1 MFVRLRQAMLTH
13 SNCIRAG
20 ACATALA
27 ALAVARLVHLR
38 RRVLYRN
45 QSHRSSHTATCK
57 ALPSSPRAPKGQGN
71 QDPRFFAARD
81 ADGNLAINPR
91 LLDTFLRWNC
101 GRVLLEMGL
110 FPNVQEITESMA
122 CVEAIREQLGGVVSL
137 AAADV
142 CAVVICAVASRVDR
156 PGLARSSVS
165 ADRQG

>member
-1 MFVRLRQAMLTH
+1 MQGFTFIA
-13 SNCIRAG
+13 
-20 ACATALA
+20 ACAQR
-27 ALAVARLVHLR
+27 AR
-38 RRVLYRN
+38 
-45 QSHRSSHTATCK
+45 Q
-57 ALPSSPRAPKGQGN
+57 PG
-71 QDPRFFAARD
+71 PRFFAARD
-81 ADGNLAINPR
+81 ADGSLAINPR
-91 LLDTFLRWNC
+91 LLDTFLRWKC